1 MRKSIAKHESSGV
14 IQFEITDS
22 FIRAWQDRNKPNDV
36 GNYGLLLR
44 GTGVLLSAAG
54 SLLISYRVNIDGKM
68 SFYGIIL
75 RIMSFTI
82 MAFIFA
88 CDSRFTAHERVMHSV
103 PKLFGIGMAFIQ
115 LYGIIRSFEGS
126 NILLS
131 I

>member
-1 MRKSIAKHESSGV
+1 MRKSIAKHESSGA
-14 IQFEITDS
+14 IQLEITDS
-22 FIRAWQDRNKPNDV
+22 FIRAWQDRNKPNNV

-44 GTGVLLSAAG
+44 GAGVLLSAAG

-68 SFYGIIL
+68 SFYGIIF

-88 CDSRFTAHERVMHSV
+88 CDSRFTRHERVMYSL
-103 PKLFGIGMAFIQ
+103 PKLFGIAMAFIQ